1 VDEMITELSI
11 EERLK
16 RHINQ
21 KKLYKLA
28 MVALVNGPA
37 VYIQSLASCSGAA
50 PQQYNMKA
58 AFISTLQC
66 LLSLVNAHGYL
77 TIPSSRTRLGFE
89 VSSNTPGP

>member
-16 RHINQ
+16 SNTNQ
-21 KKLYKLA
+21 KKIYKSA
-28 MVALVNGPA
+28 MVALVKGPA
-37 VYIQSLASCSGAA
+37 VYIQSLASCWELHLS
-50 PQQYNMKA
+50 NMKA

-89 VSSNTPGP
+89 VSSDTPDQ